1 VLQKK
6 LSIGTNNDPLEQEA
20 DRVAD
25 QVLSSPMDSS
35 ISHSAPRIQRFALH
49 AAESTND
56 TAPSSVDNVLASS
69 GRPLEPPIK
78 NDMSQRFGH
87 DFSDV
92 RVHSGAAAQQSARD
106 VNANAYTVGNNIVFG
121 AGHYAPTTH
130 QGKRLLAHELT
141 HVVQQSKNLK
151 SPLQRD
157 AINDAPP
164 DLSNEKIKPAEKV
177 VADQPQNEPE
187 LAKVIPYWDKDKKV
201 WMYSDIQYREIK
213 GTAVIDDIST
223 RDVRQGMIG
232 DCYLMAALIS
242 LAATNPLAIQS
253 AITADGPGKWKVRL
267 YAKQPDGSFKAV
279 IYSIDNMFPTSS
291 PGGMAYGHS
300 NQMGT
305 KQKSMGWTYVDNQY
319 NDPLVLL
326 DAENKIPRGAPMKE
340 NFVEVPDE
348 DNRELWP
355 AIIEK
360 AYAMHAP
367 VIGMKQEGLRTAGY
381 DDIGQGGGSHNA
393 FEALTGKPATQ
404 ADMSSL
410 GGDMLLAGAPV
421 SAGTPGSEKK
431 RNEKFIAGSNI
442 YGNHA
447 YAVMSLKGLEIELR
461 NPWGS
466 TYKSMDIEEH
476 PELKSKDDSG
486 VIKLTLDEF
495 RMQFDTVYIGAAT
508 VLVK

>member
-1 VLQKK
+1 M
-6 LSIGTNNDPLEQEA
+6 NN
-20 DRVAD
+20 
-25 QVLSSPMDSS
+25 S
-35 ISHSAPRIQRFALH
+35 
-49 AAESTND
+49 
-56 TAPSSVDNVLASS
+56 
-69 GRPLEPPIK
+69 
-78 NDMSQRFGH
+78 
-87 DFSDV
+87 
-92 RVHSGAAAQQSARD
+92 
-106 VNANAYTVGNNIVFG
+106 
-121 AGHYAPTTH
+121 
-130 QGKRLLAHELT
+130 
-141 HVVQQSKNLK
+141 
-151 SPLQRD
+151 
-157 AINDAPP
+157 PP
-164 DLSNEKIKPAEKV
+164 DLSDEKVKPADKV
-177 VADQPQNEPE
+177 VPNQPQDEPE

-213 GTAVIDDIST
+213 GTAVIDDISP

-232 DCYLMAALIS
+232 DCYLMAALVS

-300 NQMGT
+300 NQWGR
-305 KQKSMGWTYVDNQY
+305 KQKSMGFTYVDNQY
-319 NDPLVLL
+319 NDPLINPW
-326 DAENKIPRGAPMKE
+326 DIPAGAAKKE
-340 NFVEVPDE
+340 NFIEIEDD

-367 VIGMKQEGLRTAGY
+367 LIGMKQEGLRAAGY

-410 GGDMLLAGAPV
+410 GGDMLFQKIDAALRAGAPV

-466 TYKSMDIEEH
+466 TYKSTDLEEH
-476 PELKSKDDSG
+476 PELIAKDNSG
-486 VIKLTLDEF
+486 LIKLTLEEF
-495 RMQFDTVYIGAAT
+495 RAQFDAVYIGAAT
-508 VLVK
+508 VPVK